1 MSYLRATRVLGWLLG
16 IAVLVSV
23 VHYVDNY
30 VNYDDYPVPAS
41 DSSLPVPSAGL
52 VAFGW
57 FLFTAFGAVG
67 LLLWFRRHITSAAIA
82 LTGYSLSG
90 LIGIAHYTIPGATD
104 MVWWRQTHVIVDIIC
119 GVAVLAFALWAA
131 RNSSEL
137 IPPGSQPVRQK
148 TPGTQRAS

>member
-16 IAVLVSV
+16 VAVLVSV

-30 VNYDDYPVPAS
+30 VNYDDYPVPAD

-104 MVWWRQTHVIVDIIC
+104 MVWWRQLHVLADIAC
-119 GVAVLAFALWAA
+119 GVAILFFALWTA
-131 RNSSEL
+131 RHSSEL
-137 IPPGSQPVRQK
+137 IPPGSQPARQ
-148 TPGTQRAS
+148 PRTQRAS